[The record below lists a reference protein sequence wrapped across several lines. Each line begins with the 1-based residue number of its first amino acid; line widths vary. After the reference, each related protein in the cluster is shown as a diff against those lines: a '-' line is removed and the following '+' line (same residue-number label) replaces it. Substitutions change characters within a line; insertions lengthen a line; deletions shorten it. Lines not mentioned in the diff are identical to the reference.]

1 MTCSGITPRSGF
13 RRGRTSSARWTRRRA
28 CTEREILLLETFCP
42 WKEHLYELEAE
53 REMKTIPK
61 FVLWRDAKGYRVSTI
76 PLNASSFE
84 FRKGYPSP
92 GEAFATPR

>member
-1 MTCSGITPRSGF
+1 MVEERAHVERADEATRHPSGRF
-13 RRGRTSSARWTRRRA
+13 F
-28 CTEREILLLETFCP
+28 LETFCP

-61 FVLWRDAKGYRVSTI
+61 FVLWRDAKGYCVSTI

-84 FRKGYPSP
+84 FRKGLPVAWR
-92 GEAFATPR
+92 GLATPR